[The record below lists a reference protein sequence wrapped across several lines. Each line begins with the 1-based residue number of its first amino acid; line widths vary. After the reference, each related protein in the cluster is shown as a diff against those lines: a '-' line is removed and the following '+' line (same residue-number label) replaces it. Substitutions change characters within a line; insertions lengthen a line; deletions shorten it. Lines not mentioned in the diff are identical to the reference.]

1 MKVYVYLYVHSAGLN
16 DFLVSLFYNFHLVS
30 VQKKMCDSPP
40 GGFLTLV
47 EGRAAESL
55 AVANGFCGVY
65 SFVAF
70 LLSSSSSSFSTANG
84 DLPAFFETYK
94 YTGTVI

>member
-1 MKVYVYLYVHSAGLN
+1 
-16 DFLVSLFYNFHLVS
+16 
-30 VQKKMCDSPP
+30 MCDSPP

-47 EGRAAESL
+47 EGRTDESL

-70 LLSSSSSSFSTANG
+70 LLSSSSSSSSTANG
-84 DLPAFFETYK
+84 DLPAFFETY
-94 YTGTVI
+94 T